1 VSRRAVRA
9 LPFLAAVCC
18 AVLLILAVVSAGAA
32 TAGREVV
39 AAPAAAAPDAAAPA
53 AEAVPAVFPPAA
65 GAALCSA
72 DLVGRTAADFIPL
85 PPRKKCDTGKY
96 CAVPQDCQCMGYPC
110 ACVSNKCICAYP

>member
-18 AVLLILAVVSAGAA
+18 AALLSLAVVSAGAA
-32 TAGREVV
+32 SAGREAAV
-39 AAPAAAAPDAAAPA
+39 APAAAV
-53 AEAVPAVFPPAA
+53 AVPAVLPPAA

-72 DLVGRTAADFIPL
+72 DFVGRTAADLNPL
-85 PPRKKCDTGKY
+85 PPVKKKCDTGKY

-110 ACVSNKCICAYP
+110 ACVSNECICAYP